1 MELLHLEINEV
12 YKDWNSNMGTAG
24 VAKNPIMKLQNVGNS
39 MVEHS
44 VDYANDLKIYFGII
58 AGVVSTASMN
68 RKFLYNGAKIIV
80 KNKNISVL
88 LKKKTHLPILLDSS
102 WFKKMVRLNWM
113 GINID
118 FDATTVC

>member
-1 MELLHLEINEV
+1 MYRVLA
-12 YKDWNSNMGTAG
+12 KDLAG
-24 VAKNPIMKLQNVGNS
+24 FEACT
-39 MVEHS
+39 
-44 VDYANDLKIYFGII
+44 VDTL
-58 AGVVSTASMN
+58 N

-102 WFKKMVRLNWM
+102 WFKKMARLNWM
-113 GINID
+113 SINID